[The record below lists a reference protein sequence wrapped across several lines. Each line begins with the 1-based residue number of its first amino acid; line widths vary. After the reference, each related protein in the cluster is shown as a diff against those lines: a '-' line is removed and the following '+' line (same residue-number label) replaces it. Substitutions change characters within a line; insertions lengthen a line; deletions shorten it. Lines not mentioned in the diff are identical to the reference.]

1 MKNGKILFALVMGIV
16 LIAIAFFLF
25 LEHGRVERETRSF
38 PVMGTVASL
47 DLYDN
52 SRDMLNRAADDA
64 QNEIRRLES
73 MCNIYDK
80 NSELSRL
87 NATAFQKPFR
97 CSDELWEILLSA
109 RKYYELSDGSFD
121 ITVKPLMTLWG
132 FHRRRCTM
140 PERKEIDEAMKL
152 VGLKKVI
159 FDDKNKT
166 VRFPWTGSG
175 WISAALPKAM
185 RWTRRGEKC

>member
-73 MCNIYDK
+73 MC
-80 NSELSRL
+80 SLFLS
-87 NATAFQKPFR
+87 
-97 CSDELWEILLSA
+97 
-109 RKYYELSDGSFD
+109 
-121 ITVKPLMTLWG
+121 
-132 FHRRRCTM
+132 
-140 PERKEIDEAMKL
+140 
-152 VGLKKVI
+152 
-159 FDDKNKT
+159 
-166 VRFPWTGSG
+166 
-175 WISAALPKAM
+175 
-185 RWTRRGEKC
+185 